1 MMAPETQLEAY
12 RYRYRNP
19 SQEMLDML
27 VVRLEQG
34 QELVIQMDRMDC
46 RLQAG
51 AELPP
56 VRAWSR
62 TGFQDQ
68 PWLIQVSMLFPVK
81 KLCIDR

>member
-12 RYRYRNP
+12 RRP

-34 QELVIQMDRMDC
+34 QELVLQMDRMDC

-51 AELPP
+51 AEVPP
-56 VRAWSR
+56 VRAWPR
-62 TGFQDQ
+62 TGFQDP
-68 PWLIQVSMLFPVK
+68 PWLICSFK
-81 KLCIDR
+81 SKDFD